1 MQVVY
6 YGCDNAVWFA
16 KNKVFEID
24 SSKLGQR
31 ASIFWYA
38 VAALIVA
45 TISVA
50 NTYCGLCQ
58 DSWTDCYAACGFD

>member
-1 MQVVY
+1 MVY

-38 VAALIVA
+38 VAALI
-45 TISVA
+45 
-50 NTYCGLCQ
+50 
-58 DSWTDCYAACGFD
+58 AAAIYGC